1 MPMTELLKTKN
12 NQCSKE
18 GVNRIYFKIADVTIA
33 LTSADPKLKLRI
45 DGSMEK
51 FVTSEKDPDVFIWAA
66 WEKLEKETSGDKLFD
81 SGDLWQLYY
90 ECGFYHFRFTSP
102 ASGPIPYKVA
112 RIRKDFN
119 KGGVLLH
126 RPYFDTDQPVYP
138 LEYPLD
144 ELLINNFLL
153 SGKGIEVH
161 TSGVV
166 DAQGNGH
173 LFVGHS
179 GAGKSTMAQLW
190 QNEPDTKILSDD
202 RIILRNSGERIWMY
216 GTPWHG
222 NAGFASPERAP
233 LTRIY
238 FLKKGQ
244 KNALHLKRKA
254 EAVERLFTCSFSS
267 FYRTEAIDFSLGFL
281 GKIAKAVPCCELSFV
296 PDKRVIDFIQKLEN

>member
-1 MPMTELLKTKN
+1 MPMAEILATKD
-12 NQCSKE
+12 NQCFKE
-18 GVNRIYFKIADVTIA
+18 GASRVYFRIADITVA

-45 DGSMEK
+45 DTSVEK
-51 FVTSEKDPDVFIWAA
+51 FVTDGRDPDVFIWAA

-90 ECGFYHFRFTSP
+90 DCGFYHFRFTSP
-102 ASGPIPYKVA
+102 SLGQIPYKVA
-112 RIRKDFN
+112 RFRKDFN

-126 RPYFDTDQPVYP
+126 RPYFDHDQPIYP

-144 ELLINNFLL
+144 ELLISNFLL
-153 SGKGIEVH
+153 LGRGIEVH

-179 GAGKSTMAQLW
+179 GAGKSTMANLW
-190 QNEPDTKILSDD
+190 HKVPEAKILSDD
-202 RIILRNSGERIWMY
+202 RIILRNSGNRIWMY

-222 NAGFASPERAP
+222 NAGYASPERAP

-244 KNALHLKRKA
+244 KNTVLLKRKA
-254 EAVERLFTCSFSS
+254 EAVESLFTRSFSS
-267 FYRTEAIDFSLGFL
+267 FYRTEALDFGLSFL
-281 GKIAKAVPCCELSFV
+281 EKVAKAVPCCELSFV
-296 PDKRVIDFIQKLEN
+296 PDKRVIEFIQKLES

>member
-1 MPMTELLKTKN
+1 MPMTELLNIKN
-12 NQCSKE
+12 TQCSKE
-18 GVNRIYFKIADVTIA
+18 YASRVYLRIADVTIA
-33 LTSADPKLKLRI
+33 LTSADPKLRLRI
-45 DGSMEK
+45 EGSVEK
-51 FVTSEKDPDVFIWAA
+51 FVTNEKDPDMCIWAA
-66 WEKLEKETSGDKLFD
+66 WDKLEKETTGDKLFD

-102 ASGPIPYKVA
+102 AFGQIPYKVA
-112 RIRKDFN
+112 RVRKDFN
-119 KGGVLLH
+119 RGGVLLH
-126 RPYFDTDQPVYP
+126 RPYFDHDQPIYP

-153 SGKGIEVH
+153 LGRGIEVH

-179 GAGKSTMAQLW
+179 GAGKSTMAKLW
-190 QNEPDTKILSDD
+190 HNEPDAKVLSDD

-222 NAGFASPERAP
+222 EAGFASAERAP

-244 KNALHLKRKA
+244 KNAVYLKRKA

-267 FYRTEAIDFSLGFL
+267 FYRTEALDFSLGFL
-281 GKIAKAVPCCELSFV
+281 GEVTKAVPCCELSFV
-296 PDKRVIDFIQKLEN
+296 PDKRVVEFIQRLDN